1 MAHAN
6 GPFFGMTTQSKI
18 YKAINP
24 PILWTM
30 VHACEIDIPE
40 LLGASK
46 WIVYNVKDVGGQ
58 NSSPQFISRVGT
70 ASSDFGVVGG
80 KMGK

>member
-1 MAHAN
+1 
-6 GPFFGMTTQSKI
+6 
-18 YKAINP
+18 
-24 PILWTM
+24 M

-80 KMGK
+80 KMGKWHKIYCSSANRAYVHLVFFLLIIGPPLQ